1 MESREERGELE
12 TAFFLLLEAVKENRD
27 VLFG

>member
-12 TAFFLLLEAVKENRD
+12 TASFLLEAVKENRD

>member
-12 TAFFLLLEAVKENRD
+12 TVFFLLEAVKENRD